1 MRYYSIKRGH
11 KENLEQENLR
21 ALVIE
26 SFGDCE
32 EEGGR
37 FIASFGALKQIS
49 VWSED
54 KDLIVDTEMDA
65 TVPNEVAMETIKR
78 FNDFLYKTTGY
89 TSKDRK
95 KRAEKEAKK

>member
-1 MRYYSIKRGH
+1 MRHYSIKRGY

-21 ALVIE
+21 ALVME

-32 EEGGR
+32 EEGGKL
-37 FIASFGALKQIS
+37 IASFGALKQIS

-54 KDLIVDTEMDA
+54 KDLVVDSEMDA